1 MEDPQEIDRHAP
13 ARPEGLRGCIAGGL
27 GALRARWPVLL
38 AAVVLLGALH
48 LPQRWFQA
56 RSEAL
61 LEAVQLR
68 AEGRGGQAPAPED
81 AVADLG
87 ILASACGWNCG
98 GLAYGLLFMVPAF
111 AGAALAGARAVAGDA
126 TLADLRAGFGA
137 RFGPVLLA
145 GIVTGLVGGGAA
157 VLVSIIAVAGGLV
170 RASGVVSTLL
180 GEDAARVLMLV
191 AGLATVWLTARLWFA
206 LPRAADPRRPRAS
219 GVACVVESWTATE
232 GAGQWRVLA
241 VMFVAAAFAVAL
253 AWPGAEL
260 LARSGDGGPVPAWAA
275 WAVLATGAATAG
287 MVALALLGAAYES
300 LMPGR
305 TP

>member
-1 MEDPQEIDRHAP
+1 MEDPQIVDRAAS
-13 ARPEGLRGCIAGGL
+13 ARPEGLRGCIAGGVH
-27 GALRARWPVLL
+27 ALRARWPVLL
-38 AAVVLLGALH
+38 AAVALLGVLH

-61 LEAVQLR
+61 LEAVQSR
-68 AEGRGGQAPAPED
+68 AEERGGQAPVPED
-81 AVADLG
+81 AVAELG
-87 ILASACGWNCG
+87 VLASACGWNCG
-98 GLAYGLLFMVPAF
+98 SLAYGLLVMVPAF

-126 TLADLRAGFGA
+126 TPADLRAGFGA
-137 RFGPVLLA
+137 RSGPVLLA

-170 RASGVVSTLL
+170 RASGVVSSLL
-180 GEDAARVLMLV
+180 GEDAARVLVLV
-191 AGLATVWLTARLWFA
+191 AIAVTAWLTARLWFA
-206 LPRAADPRRPRAS
+206 LPRAADPRRPRMA

-232 GAGQWRVLA
+232 GARQWRVLA

-260 LARSGDGGPVPAWAA
+260 LARAGEGGPVPPWAA
-275 WAVLATGAATAG
+275 WAVLAAGAAAAG
-287 MVALALLGAAYES
+287 MAALALLGAAYES